1 MSFQAAKS
9 VVRAHYAALARAT
22 EASVV
27 EALSANT
34 AASWQ
39 WRGVHP
45 FNTQSGPGAV
55 ADVFWRPLIRAFSR
69 IQRREDIFFAGKNE
83 IDGFDTT
90 WVVSMGHLMG
100 LHDQPFLGIPPTRK
114 IAMLRYAE
122 FNQVERG
129 AITQTALF
137 VDLLHFMRQAGIQPI
152 PSQTG
157 MHLIQPGPA
166 THDGLLRQDVSPIDS
181 AKTLALI
188 NRMIGD
194 INNRQI
200 YATPEEELSQCW
212 HDDMIWWGPEGIGAT
227 YTQSRYIE
235 QHQRPFRAHLADRKF
250 NGHIARLAEGNFGA
264 FFGWPNLTLRPTGG
278 FMGIPIGDEP
288 TRTADMRVVDVY
300 RRDGEKLAEN
310 WIFIDMLHFL
320 KMQGHDLLNEFVS

>member
-27 EALSANT
+27 DALSAHT
-34 AASWQ
+34 TASWQ

-55 ADVFWRPLIRAFSR
+55 ADAFWRPLIRAFNR
-69 IQRREDIFFAGKNE
+69 LQRREDIFFAGKNE
-83 IDGFDTT
+83 IDGFETT

-100 LHDQPFLGIPPTRK
+100 LHDQPFLGIPATRK

-122 FNQVERG
+122 FNQVDRG
-129 AITQTALF
+129 VITQTALF
-137 VDLLHFMRQAGIQPI
+137 VDLLHLMRQAGIQPI
-152 PSQTG
+152 SSQTG

-166 THDGLLRQDVSPIDS
+166 THDGLLRQDGSPIDS
-181 AKTLALI
+181 TKTLALI

-278 FMGIPIGDEP
+278 FMGIPVGNDP
-288 TRTADMRVVDVY
+288 TRAADMRVVDVY

-320 KMQGHDLLNEFVS
+320 KMQGHDILETLAA

>member
-1 MSFQAAKS
+1 MSFQTAKA
-9 VVRAHYAALARAT
+9 VVRAHYAALAKAT

-27 EALSANT
+27 KALSAHT
-34 AASWQ
+34 TASWQ

-55 ADVFWRPLIRAFSR
+55 ADAFWRPLIRALSR
-69 IQRREDIFFAGKNE
+69 LQRREDIFFAGKNE
-83 IDGFDTT
+83 IDGFETT

-129 AITQTALF
+129 VITQTALF
-137 VDLLHFMRQAGIQPI
+137 VDLLHLMRQAGIQPI
-152 PSQTG
+152 SSQTG

-166 THDGLLRQDVSPIDS
+166 THDGLLRDDVSPIDG
-181 AKTLALI
+181 ARTLALI

-235 QHQRPFRAHLADRKF
+235 QHQRPFRTHLADRKF

-278 FMGIPIGDEP
+278 FMGIPVGNDS

-320 KMQGHDLLNEFVS
+320 KMQGHDILETLAA